1 MNKQAQIIAIA
12 GGGSTYTAGIVKAL
26 LMKGAEFPVAEIRL
40 YDIDKARQ
48 DKVAVLVDYVVKT
61 HSPQVKLIV
70 TTEPELAFSQADFVF
85 AQIRVGQYRMR
96 EFDEKIPLRHGCVGQ
111 ETCGA
116 GGLAYG
122 MRTIFP
128 MIALIDYMERFAK
141 ATCWMLNYSNP
152 AAIVADAVNRLRP
165 NARVLNICD
174 MPVAIQRNLSNILGV
189 NRYELDV
196 EYFGLN
202 HYGWFT
208 SIKVNGEEKI
218 PQLRAHIQKF
228 GMLTEQ
234 EVENACHSE
243 PSWIKTFKNTQPLMQ
258 MFPEYIPNTYLQY
271 YLMADAIVAQSNPD
285 HTRANEVMESREKK
299 MFDMIEQIKLADGK
313 VEDKFHVGVHGEFIA
328 DVAMSMAYDLRQ
340 KWLVIIPNNG
350 LIKGLPDD
358 AMVEVP
364 ALLGRDKVYPIQVG
378 EISHFYLGM
387 LQQQLMSEKC
397 LVDAALEGSYDKAL
411 QAFTL
416 NKTIPSAKVA
426 KQILDEMIE
435 ANKGYWPA
443 LKKQDVAL

>member
-1 MNKQAQIIAIA
+1 MNKQPQIIAIA

-26 LMKGAEFPVAEIRL
+26 LMKGAEFPIAEIRM
-40 YDIDKARQ
+40 YDIDKERQ
-48 DKVAVLVDYVVKT
+48 DNVAVLVNYVVKN
-61 HSPQVKLIV
+61 HAPQVKLTV
-70 TTEPELAFSQADFVF
+70 TTEPEVAFSNADFIF
-85 AQIRVGQYRMR
+85 AQIRVGQYKMR
-96 EFDEKIPLRHGCVGQ
+96 EFDEKIPLRNGCVGQ

-128 MIALIDYMERFAK
+128 MIELIDFMERYSK
-141 ATCWMLNYSNP
+141 ETCWMLNYSNP

-174 MPVAIQRNLSNILGV
+174 MPVAIERNLSNILGV
-189 NRYELDV
+189 NRYQLDV

-208 SIKVNGEEKI
+208 SIKVDGEDKL
-218 PQLRAHIQKF
+218 PQLREHIQKF
-228 GMLTEQ
+228 GMLTEE

-243 PSWIKTFKNTQPLMQ
+243 PSWIKTFKNTKPLMQ
-258 MFPEYIPNTYLQY
+258 MFPEYVPNTYLQY
-271 YLMADAIVAQSNPD
+271 YLMADEIVEQSNPD
-285 HTRANEVMESREKK
+285 HTRANEVMEGREKK
-299 MFDMIEQIKLADGK
+299 MFEAIEQIKASDGN
-313 VEDKFHVGVHGEFIA
+313 VEGKFHVGVHGEFIA

-340 KWLVIIPNNG
+340 KWLVIIPNKG

-378 EISHFYLGM
+378 EVSHFYQGM

-411 QAFTL
+411 QAFSL

-426 KQILDEMIE
+426 KKILDEMIE
-435 ANKGYWPA
+435 ANKGFWPE
-443 LKKQDVAL
+443 LK